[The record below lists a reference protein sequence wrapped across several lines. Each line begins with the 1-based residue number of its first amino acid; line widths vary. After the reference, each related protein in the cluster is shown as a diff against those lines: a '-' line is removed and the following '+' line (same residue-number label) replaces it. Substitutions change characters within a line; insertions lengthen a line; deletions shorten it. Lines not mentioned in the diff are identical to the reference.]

1 MDKKLIKKQS
11 EFSADGTENSE
22 HILDLRQQIDM
33 FYSNIKDNTDLAVE
47 LYKLKKA
54 GGEGE
59 DLLDA
64 AQVVC
69 ESIIKIEKLAAEL
82 NSLQNQIGAD
92 ENKLKDIYDKMKL
105 FEEKS
110 SKKLACIMLS
120 FFYVDG

>member
-1 MDKKLIKKQS
+1 MLAGICLPHSNGVLSGTVGSSSEYTALTPLIPLS
-11 EFSADGTENSE
+11 FNSFL
-22 HILDLRQQIDM
+22 I
-33 FYSNIKDNTDLAVE
+33 
-47 LYKLKKA
+47 
-54 GGEGE
+54 
-59 DLLDA
+59 A

-110 SKKLACIMLS
+110 SKKLACIM
-120 FFYVDG
+120 G

>member
-54 GGEGE
+54 G
-59 DLLDA
+59 DRKS
-64 AQVVC
+64 VV
-69 ESIIKIEKLAAEL
+69 
-82 NSLQNQIGAD
+82 
-92 ENKLKDIYDKMKL
+92 
-105 FEEKS
+105 
-110 SKKLACIMLS
+110 
-120 FFYVDG
+120 

>member
-1 MDKKLIKKQS
+1 MEKKMIKKQG

-33 FYSNIKDNTDLAVE
+33 LYSNIKDNTDLAVE

-69 ESIIKIEKLAAEL
+69 ESIIDIEKLAAEL
-82 NSLQNQIGAD
+82 NGLQNQIGAD

-110 SKKLACIMLS
+110 SKKLACIM
-120 FFYVDG
+120 G